1 MSMLLAPFN
10 WYRVWV
16 AGVAGYLLGC
26 ILSAD
31 IVTRMANARR
41 PDAVDLRAVGSGN
54 PGGANAVANLG
65 AGWGAAVVA
74 ADIAKGAIAAQAGRL
89 IAGDAGAYAAATGAV
104 AGHSFPAFA
113 DFRGGKGVA
122 TSAGT
127 TFICF
132 PIYVPVDLGIAG
144 ASYARMRHGAAA
156 TLTATFVFCLAA
168 VSWYRL
174 RLPNAWGPRASIGLP
189 LYALAT
195 SAIITW
201 KFLDAPPHRGNIEAQ
216 PEHEA
221 ALK

>member
-1 MSMLLAPFN
+1 MGFFVRVLLF
-10 WYRVWV
+10 YRVWV

-41 PDAVDLRAVGSGN
+41 HDAVDLRAVGSGN

-74 ADIAKGAIAAQAGRL
+74 GDIAKGAIAAQAGRL

-104 AGHSFPAFA
+104 AGHCLPAFA
-113 DFRGGKGVA
+113 NFRGGKGVA

-127 TFICF
+127 TLICF
-132 PIYVPVDLGIAG
+132 PIYVPVDLGIVG
-144 ASYARMRHGAAA
+144 ASYARLRHGAAA

-168 VSWYRL
+168 VGWYRL

-195 SAIITW
+195 SSVIAW
-201 KFLDAPPHRGNIEAQ
+201 KFLNAPPHKGDIQAQ
-216 PEHEA
+216 PAHEA
-221 ALK
+221 ASK